1 MEQEKVIC
9 NTPTPGKQ
17 PTRIDK
23 WKYDVVAKAILNAL
37 PRKGKGL
44 LFSELPDRVKARLTK
59 NELQRLGSISW
70 YTTTVKLDLEV
81 KGKIERVEG
90 ENPQRLIG
98 C

>member
-23 WKYDVVAKAILNAL
+23 WKYDIVAKAILNTL

-44 LFSELPDRVKARLTK
+44 PFRELPDKVKARLTK
-59 NELQRLGSISW
+59 NELQRLGSITW
-70 YTTTVKLDLEV
+70 YTTAVKLDLEV

-90 ENPQRLIG
+90 EKPQRLISR
-98 C
+98 